1 MQNESLV
8 IKKVN
13 DEYLYYWYRSWTYK
27 VTMTL
32 TVAYKIL
39 EELSIR
45 FASGF
50 QNLRITI
57 DIQHLKTLLGD
68 SLYVFKENLTI

>member
-13 DEYLYYWYRSWTYK
+13 DEYLYYWYRLWTYK

-50 QNLRITI
+50 QNLTITI

-68 SLYVFKENLTI
+68 SLYVLKENLTI